1 MKVSVLMAVY
11 NGADVVQAAVDS
23 ILTQTYSEWELLIID
38 DASTDGTLPLLHELA
53 AKEPRIKIICN
64 KVNRGLATSLNTAW
78 KLAKGDL
85 LARTDADDAS
95 MPERLERQVKFME
108 SHPEVAVLGT
118 GAELVDKKGR
128 FLGMGFRPEQHDA
141 LVKNIY
147 RENPFMHSSVMLRK
161 NFYEAM
167 GGYDE
172 RLRRAQDY
180 DLWLRSYRRFQF
192 HNLQEPLIRHRVRQ
206 PLSVR
211 AILSGTFVMAYNAY
225 REGCLLTRGWY
236 ALRFFAAAT
245 STKMGLMD
253 MRTR

>member
-11 NGADVVQAAVDS
+11 NGADVVQAAVES
-23 ILTQTYSEWELLIID
+23 ILTQTYTEWELLIID

-53 AKEPRIKIICN
+53 AKEARIKIICN
-64 KVNRGLATSLNTAW
+64 NFNRGLAASLNVAW

-85 LARTDADDAS
+85 LARMDADDVS
-95 MPERLERQVKFME
+95 MPQRLERQVRFME
-108 SHPEVAVLGT
+108 SHPEIAVLGT

-128 FLGMGFRPEQHDA
+128 FLGIGFRPKQHDA

-147 RENPFMHSSVMLRK
+147 RENPFMHSSVMLRRK
-161 NFYEAM
+161 FYEAM

-192 HNLQEPLIRHRVRQ
+192 HNLQEALIRHRVRQ
-206 PLSVR
+206 PLSLR

-245 STKMGLMD
+245 STKIGLMD